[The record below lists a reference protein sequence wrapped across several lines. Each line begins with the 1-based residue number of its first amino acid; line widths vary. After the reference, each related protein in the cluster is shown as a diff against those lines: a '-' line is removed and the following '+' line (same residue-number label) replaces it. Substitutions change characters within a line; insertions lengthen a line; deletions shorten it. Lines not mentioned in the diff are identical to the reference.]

1 MTAQK
6 PNQAP
11 AARPGDAAQARPPR
25 GGGLGQTQVSVL
37 AAAAARLVV
46 EEGMEYASAKR
57 KAARALGSRAALPSN
72 EVVEDEVR
80 AYLALYCADTQ
91 PGELRALRR
100 LALRWMLRLAAFRPH
115 LGGAAWRG
123 TATRLSSLHLDLY
136 CDDLK
141 STEIA
146 LINLGI
152 AYDSA
157 SLPGGHRS
165 EPVTLLSIADA
176 CAELGET
183 VTLHLAVRDLDD
195 LRGAL
200 KPDAQGRSWRGDASA
215 LRRLLDGESA

>member
-1 MTAQK
+1 MRVQTAE
-6 PNQAP
+6 
-11 AARPGDAAQARPPR
+11 
-25 GGGLGQTQVSVL
+25 L

-46 EEGMEYASAKR
+46 EEGMEYGPAKR
-57 KAARALGSRAALPSN
+57 KAARTCAGRAALPSS
-72 EVVEDEVR
+72 EAVEAEVR
-80 AYLALYCADTQ
+80 SYLALYCADTQ
-91 PGELRALRR
+91 PGELRALRQ
-100 LALRWMLRLAAFRPH
+100 LALRWMLRLTGFRPH

-136 CDDLK
+136 CDDQK
-141 STEIA
+141 SMEIS

-157 SLPGGHRS
+157 SLASRHGG
-165 EPVTLLSIADA
+165 EPVNWLSV
-176 CAELGET
+176 AEHCPELDET

-215 LRRLLDGESA
+215 LRRLLDEGRAA